1 MITEIATLRID
12 PAKADAFE
20 AAVAAA
26 KPYFQASPGCHG
38 MALEKVIETPGLY
51 HLRVLWETV
60 EAHTVTFRGSDNF
73 QQWRALAGPFFVSAP
88 DVVHAETVGTYF

>member
-12 PAKADAFE
+12 PTRSDAFE

-26 KPYFQASPGCHG
+26 RPHFQSAPGCHG

-60 EAHTVTFRGSDNF
+60 EAHTVGFRGSDNF
-73 QQWRALAGPFFVSAP
+73 QQWRALAGPFFVTPP
-88 DVVHAETVGTYF
+88 DVVHAEIAATYF